1 MIASLKGTILSINR
15 DNVIIDVCGVGYQ
28 VNLSGGDI
36 SNLPTVGE
44 SVFIHTYTYVRED
57 TFQLFG
63 FLSLQDKEAFMT
75 LIKIS
80 GIGPKLCLSILSALP
95 ASKLSQAVQNEEVSL
110 LTTIPGLGKKTAARI
125 ILELKEKLPS
135 IGENQDDPSVA
146 DAKSA
151 LINLGYKKAEVD
163 SAVKKAV
170 QDGSN
175 GFEPII
181 KEALKYLTSL

>member
-1 MIASLKGTILSINR
+1 MIASLKGTILFKNR

-44 SVFIHTYTYVRED
+44 PVFIHTYTYVRED

-63 FLSLQDKEAFMT
+63 FLSSEDKEAFMT
-75 LIKIS
+75 LIKVN
-80 GIGPKLCLSILSALP
+80 GIGPKLGLSILSTLP
-95 ASKLSQAVQNEEVSL
+95 ATKLSQAVQKEEISL

-135 IGENQDDPSVA
+135 MGENQDDPSVV

-151 LINLGYKKAEVD
+151 LINLGYKKADVD
-163 SAVKKAV
+163 AAVKKAV
-170 QDGSN
+170 KN
-175 GFEPII
+175 GIKGLETII
-181 KEALKYLTSL
+181 KEALKYLTSV